1 MSDIAKCPKCLQ
13 HFDNTIAVSNC
24 PKCGAR
30 IDGANLSNETFANS
44 TVQASAEEIAQ
55 IDSYLGLSIL
65 SVFLCCPLGIIALIF
80 SILTL
85 NDKKRGDYSAA
96 ISHSAL
102 ARNLMI
108 ASLVLGGISFA
119 LRFLGQFS
127 R

>member
-13 HFDNTIAVSNC
+13 HFDNTFAVSAC
-24 PKCGAR
+24 PKCGAS

-44 TVQASAEEIAQ
+44 TVQATAEEIAQ

-65 SVFLCCPLGIIALIF
+65 AVFLCCPLGIIALIF

-96 ISHSAL
+96 VSHSGL
-102 ARNLMI
+102 ARSLMI